1 MKNKSFKYS
10 LLLVLTAAI
19 WGAAFVAQSA
29 GLDYVGPYS
38 FNCVRFFLGVMVLL
52 PFILIKDKVSKNPS
66 GSWKDKNLWLGG
78 VICGVLLFAASL
90 SQQLGIA
97 VTTVG
102 KSGFITAFYIV
113 MVPVIAIFFKKK
125 PGKLIWFSVAL
136 ALVGLFFLCLA
147 GKESFVL
154 VKGDIL
160 LFACAILFSFQI
172 IAIDIFAPNVDCL
185 KLSVVEFFIC
195 GLCGVPFMLMEGVSC
210 SGLLA
215 AWLPLGYAGF
225 FSCGIAYTLQA
236 VSQKEVKPAVAS
248 VIMSLESVFSVI
260 FGFIILHQHLTLYEG
275 IGCVIMFIAVI
286 LAQIEPQGKK
296 K

>member
-1 MKNKSFKYS
+1 M
-10 LLLVLTAAI
+10 
-19 WGAAFVAQSA
+19 AQSA

-172 IAIDIFAPNVDCL
+172 IAIDIFAPNVDCRYL
-185 KLSVVEFFIC
+185 TCLI
-195 GLCGVPFMLMEGVSC
+195 VS
-210 SGLLA
+210 
-215 AWLPLGYAGF
+215 
-225 FSCGIAYTLQA
+225 
-236 VSQKEVKPAVAS
+236 
-248 VIMSLESVFSVI
+248 
-260 FGFIILHQHLTLYEG
+260 
-275 IGCVIMFIAVI
+275 
-286 LAQIEPQGKK
+286 
-296 K
+296 